1 MNQPRFWSAIALLSV
16 GLWGARGYGDEIQF
30 KNGDRLTGT
39 IDSIDSGKIS
49 IDSKVGGKVAADV
62 KDIKTFST
70 DHPILIKLADG
81 TMARQAVASGPEG
94 QVMVTPEGAAA
105 PRAVEI
111 AQIKQIS
118 APGAHWSG
126 NIVVGG
132 LLARGNTQSES
143 VNMSAHVQRRG
154 EQDRFTFDAGYIFG
168 RERVP
173 GHGTHETANDLFG
186 EAKYDYFL
194 TEKLYAYG
202 NVRAEHDT
210 IAGLDLRLVP
220 GVGVGYQWVETPSL
234 GFNTEA
240 GISYLHREFARDG
253 SDDSVAARLAYH
265 FNWKINEKVGV
276 FHNFEYFPGLN
287 RINNY
292 FFNTDAGVRASLTEK
307 MFTEF
312 KIDYRY
318 DSMPAPGHG
327 PNDIRYILGVGWNF

>member
-1 MNQPRFWSAIALLSV
+1 MNQSWLLSAIVLLGVGLSV
-16 GLWGARGYGDEIQF
+16 APGYGDEIQF

-49 IDSKVGGKVAADV
+49 IESKVGGKVAADV

-81 TMARQAVASGPEG
+81 TVAREAVAPGPDG
-94 QVMVTPEGAAA
+94 QVMVTPEGAA
-105 PRAVEI
+105 PRAVDI
-111 AQIKQIS
+111 AQIRQIS
-118 APGAHWSG
+118 ALGSHWSG
-126 NIVVGG
+126 NVVVGG
-132 LLARGNTQSES
+132 LLARGNTESES
-143 VNMSAHVQRRG
+143 LNATAHLQRRG

-194 TEKLYAYG
+194 SQKLYAYG
-202 NVRAEHDT
+202 DVRAEHDT

-220 GVGVGYQWVETPSL
+220 GVGLGYQWVEEPSL

-240 GISYLHREFARDG
+240 GVSYLHRQFAHDG
-253 SDDSVAARLAYH
+253 SDDSIAARLAYH
-265 FNWKINEKVGV
+265 LTWKINDKVGV
-276 FHNFEYFPGLN
+276 FHDFEYFPGLD

-318 DSMPAPGHG
+318 DSMPSPGHG